1 MIRSQVNYDLK
12 YGHVST
18 YRRQRVQS
26 DAEHSGQGEE
36 TNFRGVYY
44 FFFGRADEIVMD
56 ACSKEVTV
64 RIMYLGAFAAISG

>member
-26 DAEHSGQGEE
+26 DAEHSDQGEE
-36 TNFRGVYY
+36 ANFWGR
-44 FFFGRADEIVMD
+44 FFFFSRADEIVMD